1 MLEFIYKW
9 LEVKEVDQHFQESY
23 YSLKLFLLY
32 SFFEDVLFLFCPILF
47 IAINNRGAKQTFSL
61 AVFILLLCLKIFFSQ
76 FLVYWNYCF
85 VSFSFP
91 TSSTLCYSSNIFE
104 HLLFGDAGIN
114 KMDPILAILKLPSE
128 WKKIH
133 NKLTNT
139 TANNCGNF

>member
-1 MLEFIYKW
+1 M
-9 LEVKEVDQHFQESY
+9 KEVDQHFQERY

-32 SFFEDVLFLFCPILF
+32 SFFEDVLFLLYTILF

-61 AVFILLLCLKIFFSQ
+61 AVFILLLCPKIFFSQ
-76 FLVYWNYCF
+76 FLVYWKYCF
-85 VSFSFP
+85 FSFSFP
-91 TSSTLCYSSNIFE
+91 TLSTSCYSSNIFE

-114 KMDPILAILKLPSE
+114 QTDTILAILKLLSE

-139 TANNCGNF
+139 TAKNCGNF